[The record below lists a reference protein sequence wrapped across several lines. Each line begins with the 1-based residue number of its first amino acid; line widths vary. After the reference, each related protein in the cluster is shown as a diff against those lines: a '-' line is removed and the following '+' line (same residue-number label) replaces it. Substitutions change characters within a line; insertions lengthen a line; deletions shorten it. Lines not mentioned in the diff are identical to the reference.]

1 MLYELI
7 AIVSG
12 LASVICVVCLA
23 NIDARQVRPGSVKEV
38 RECVSPSIVFLLLAP
53 FRYYMR
59 NLLALQDG

>member
-38 RECVSPSIVFLLLAP
+38 RECVSPSIVFLL
-53 FRYYMR
+53 
-59 NLLALQDG
+59 